1 MCSYM
6 NGHVRGFEGNLKIHK
21 FRIEG
26 GVQSSDAEQIIR
38 SFLAN
43 PAVRDILEVLVYS
56 LLFHLV
62 DCSQSN
68 SEDNQS
74 SETSLI
80 ELKSSVRSME
90 FFDRLSEHG

>member
-1 MCSYM
+1 MVISDEQYDAYYSYI
-6 NGHVRGFEGNLKIHK
+6 NGHARGFEGNLKIHK

-56 LLFHLV
+56 LFFHLV
-62 DCSQSN
+62 DCF
-68 SEDNQS
+68 
-74 SETSLI
+74 
-80 ELKSSVRSME
+80 SVK
-90 FFDRLSEHG
+90 